1 MLYRQIIKLKGKM
14 DKEDYI
20 FKHQMGR
27 ENPFRVPEG
36 YFEEFNKKIGKII
49 THPRHPSLTERLRQH
64 RYVAAAAAAVLILVA
79 GAFFVEDYFHTPQSE
94 QQRAKVADYNDS
106 INQILIDETSESL
119 IEDYVIAEAN

>member
-1 MLYRQIIKLKGKM
+1 MQAM
-14 DKEDYI
+14 
-20 FKHQMGR
+20 KHNFDFER
-27 ENPFRVPEG
+27 CSDENPFLIPEG
-36 YFEEFNKKIGKII
+36 YFEEFNKRIEKLI
-49 THPRHPSLTERLRQH
+49 THRRPSFTKRLRQY

>member
-1 MLYRQIIKLKGKM
+1 MQAM
-14 DKEDYI
+14 
-20 FKHQMGR
+20 KHNFDFER
-27 ENPFRVPEG
+27 CSDENPFLIPEG

-49 THPRHPSLTERLRQH
+49 AHPRHPSLTERLRQY

-94 QQRAKVADYNDS
+94 QRRAKVADYNDS
-106 INQILIDETSESL
+106 INQILIDETNESL